1 MAKAWEVREI
11 FGNEFA
17 MEQAIEELK
26 KLKGFEW
33 TALDRRNLS
42 VRFVKRNAEMEETV
56 KRTFEMHHGFVESE
70 APLGDYDTKKDAA
83 RQKKLRKEEKKKRRG
98 RSLTNRSRPEVQS
111 SSEVLVNG
119 WVFVDQN
126 QVEFQHVHIGT
137 PEYPERSLH
146 VPVHDVCQV
155 A

>member
-1 MAKAWEVREI
+1 MAKAWEIRGL

-26 KLKGFEW
+26 KHKGLEW
-33 TALDRRNLS
+33 AVVDRRNLS
-42 VRFVKRNAEMEETV
+42 VRFAKRAAETEEIV
-56 KRTFEMHHGFVESE
+56 KRTLEMHHGFVESE

-98 RSLTNRSRPEVQS
+98 RSLTNRSRLGVQS

-137 PEYPERSLH
+137 PENPERSFH